1 MNLNRI
7 ETLLLEKSG
16 NPNAL
21 FVFPTDVAVSRWVDR
36 LLRLRGGGTVAMEQF
51 IAWDTFKKAS
61 VRSRIQNKQSV
72 PSLLRKIFIRSLIQE
87 NAERG
92 ASGKETIFNSLIPAE
107 YAGQGAAYISWFAG
121 ILPQL
126 GVWFEKTTGRPASFT
141 VGGEAVSE
149 TVRALRDN
157 LPPGDDRD
165 LFALFFC
172 YREFLDDN
180 GLFEPAWERPPFD
193 DNGKECFIFFPE
205 SLTDFKE
212 YEGILNNASHVGIV
226 SLDKDDTAG
235 KQNHVFF
242 YTNSRSE
249 ITEAAL
255 YIRALVEREGTAWG
269 DIAVSVPDTENY
281 EAYTLRE
288 FAMRNIPVVRR
299 TGKPLSSYPAGR
311 LFPAIA
317 DCFSHNFSFDS
328 VVSLLF
334 NRHLPWKDA
343 ESANQLI
350 DFGIRNNCICSWNEG
365 GRLVDVWLDAFNS
378 PAGNREKRAED
389 FYRTLKRD
397 IISINRAAS
406 FAELRRRYFT
416 FRGHFL
422 DMEKCL
428 PETDLILSR
437 CIAELI
443 ILIDIERSFPG
454 VKAPDPY
461 RFFVDHLDETD
472 YLVQEK
478 TNGVSLLPY
487 RTAAPVPFDCHI
499 VLGSSQDNLTVVF
512 SRLNF
517 LPRKKRKALGVEDDD
532 ASLSFINL
540 HRFNSLK
547 PAVFFCARDTFSG
560 YAIPHGCLDVQ
571 DKPRIRYADAPQ
583 DPSARGDFADGDSAN
598 SDSANGD
605 FFAKGGFAS
614 DSYRGEKLFYAV
626 SQAGGGGASPAR
638 FPPEL
643 CSPQAA
649 GFAAW
654 SKRRRV
660 SGGEK
665 AEKIADGRILALIRD
680 RYCVADNAGRMRVS
694 ASAMKPYYECALIWL
709 FGNVLSLENVRMEA
723 SVMAENIL
731 GSVYHAVLDRFFKT
745 VQKQSN
751 GVLAFPV
758 NSNPVNNNSINNN
771 PINGNSI
778 NGNSINASLPSDYYK
793 LLSDS
798 VAAVFGELP
807 ALPGEWL
814 GISALTVRFLNAQR
828 RAVLRQLE
836 IFAAA
841 LLRYFGGFRVLGSE
855 LTYTADEQEYCLYG
869 KIDCLLEDV
878 RDNSEK
884 PGELVI
890 ADFKLN
896 SMPSKK
902 PCTGQGENGLE
913 DFQLPM
919 YITLTEKNAGKPVET
934 ALFFSVMRAEPGVIF
949 GSIRDGAGGKEKT
962 GLVYT
967 GAEDD
972 PFEAVVAEF
981 KAKAARYAKEARS
994 GNFTTVN
1001 TNERKC
1007 FSCVYQRVCR
1017 TVYAVGRER
1026 SPLEGGGA

>member
-1 MNLNRI
+1 MSLNRI

-16 NPNAL
+16 NADAL

-51 IAWDTFKKAS
+51 IAWDTFKRAS

-72 PSLLRKIFIRSLIQE
+72 PSVLRKIFIRSLLQE

-92 ASGKETIFNSLIPAE
+92 ASGGKTIFNSLIPAE
-107 YAGQGAAYISWFAG
+107 YARQGAAYVSWFSG

-126 GVWFEKTTGRPASFT
+126 GFWFEKTAGRSASFAI
-141 VGGEAVSE
+141 GGAASE
-149 TVRALRDN
+149 TVHALEDS
-157 LPPGDDRD
+157 LLPGDDRD
-165 LFALFFC
+165 LFALFLC
-172 YREFLDDN
+172 YRKFLDDN
-180 GLFEPAWERPPFD
+180 GLFEPAWEKPPFD

-205 SLTDFKE
+205 SLTDFRE
-212 YEGILNNASHVGIV
+212 YEGILNNANHVSIV
-226 SLDKDDTAG
+226 SLDKNDTAG
-235 KQNHVFF
+235 KQNRVFF

-269 DIAVSVPDTENY
+269 DIAVSIPDTENY
-281 EAYTLRE
+281 EAYVLGE

-311 LFPAIA
+311 FFPAVA
-317 DCFSHNFSFDS
+317 DCYSLNFSFDS
-328 VVSLLF
+328 VVALLF
-334 NRHLPWKDA
+334 NKHLPWKDT
-343 ESANQLI
+343 ESINQLI

-365 GRLVDVWLDAFNS
+365 EGLVDVWLDAFNS

-389 FYRTLKRD
+389 FYRILKRD

-406 FAELRRRYFT
+406 FAELRQHYFV

-428 PETDLILSR
+428 PETDLVLSR
-437 CIAELI
+437 CVSELI
-443 ILIDIERSFPG
+443 VLIEIERSFPD
-454 VKAPDPY
+454 VRAPDHY
-461 RFFVDHLDETD
+461 RFFVDHLAETD
-472 YLVQEK
+472 YLAQEK

-487 RTAAPVPFDCHI
+487 RTAAPVPFDCHV

-512 SRLNF
+512 SRLDF

-532 ASLSFINL
+532 ASLPFVNL

-560 YAIPHGCLDVQ
+560 YAIPHSCLGVSDG
-571 DKPRIRYADAPQ
+571 PRIRYADAAP
-583 DPSARGDFADGDSAN
+583 DS
-598 SDSANGD
+598 SANGY
-605 FFAKGGFAS
+605 FAA
-614 DSYRGEKLFYAV
+614 DSYRDERLFYAAFR
-626 SQAGGGGASPAR
+626 AGGGDESAVR
-638 FPPEL
+638 FPPGL
-643 CSPQAA
+643 CSPQAG

-654 SKRRRV
+654 SKRRCV
-660 SGGEK
+660 SGGEQ
-665 AEKIADGRILALIRD
+665 AEKIADGRILDLIRD
-680 RYCVADNAGRMRVS
+680 RYCVADNAGRIRVS
-694 ASAMKPYYECALIWL
+694 ASAMKPYYECALRWL
-709 FGNVLSLENVRMEA
+709 FENVLSLENVRMEA

-745 VQKQSN
+745 LQEQAN
-751 GVLAFPV
+751 GVLGVAI
-758 NSNPVNNNSINNN
+758 NNNPTDNNSINDNSINSNSINDN
-771 PINGNSI
+771 PANDNLINGN
-778 NGNSINASLPSDYYK
+778 LPSGYCK

-798 VAAVFGELP
+798 VAAVFDGLP
-807 ALPGEWL
+807 ALPGGWF

-828 RAVLRQLE
+828 RTVLRQIE
-836 IFAAA
+836 IFIAA

-855 LTYTADEQEYCLYG
+855 LTCTADEQEYYLYG
-869 KIDCLLEDV
+869 KIDCLLEDI

-919 YITLTEKNAGKPVET
+919 YITLTEKTTGRPVET
-934 ALFFSVMRAEPGVIF
+934 ALFFSITRAEPGVIF

-962 GLVYT
+962 GLVYS

-972 PFEAVVAEF
+972 PFGVVLAEF
-981 KAKAARYAKEARS
+981 KSKAAQYAKEALS
-994 GNFTTVN
+994 GNFTTVS
-1001 TNERKC
+1001 TSEKKC
-1007 FSCVYQRVCR
+1007 FSCAYHRVCR
-1017 TVYAVGRER
+1017 TVYAVGREWNPDR
-1026 SPLEGGGA
+1026 RAARER